1 MMNSKEYMRERSH
14 RLKAEGRCVQC
25 GTPTEE
31 SIYCSKC
38 KKTRAKSQKKRYDKH
53 KEEHRCVSCGKALE
67 RNNKSVRCKAC
78 AEKNKV
84 WHKRYYR
91 NGKIKVLE
99 NIKNALQG

>member
-1 MMNSKEYMRERSH
+1 MTETMKQRYH

-53 KEEHRCVSCGKALE
+53 KEEHRCVSCGKVLE
-67 RNNKSVRCKAC
+67 RDYAGVRCRVC
-78 AEKNKV
+78 AEKNSARC
-84 WHKRYYR
+84 KRCRR
-91 NGKIKVLE
+91 NEKIKVLE
-99 NIKNALQG
+99 NIKNALSKRS